1 MKNYNTGYQR
11 VKKMITAGEL
21 KTLGGKIIIEDLDL
35 ISRKEYEK
43 LEQENLKLKE
53 KLNMIEKIAGGRN
66 D

>member
-1 MKNYNTGYQR
+1 
-11 VKKMITAGEL
+11 MITAGEL

-53 KLNMIEKIAGGRN
+53 KLKMIEKIAGGRN